1 MGPLPAQEY
10 WRRRLIVLLGLLLVI
25 GFFLWLLFGRGG
37 GESAAPQPAQT
48 PQSSASAGQPS
59 ALPESSAPVV
69 PVSPDPAPSTPD
81 VSEPPAPT
89 PSTTSPS
96 NPPSPDPSASA
107 ALVLCADADIS
118 VEASSDAATYA
129 QGINPRLTLTVTNT
143 GSVPCQRD
151 VGSAVNELKI
161 VSGSARVWSTNDC
174 KKERVNKLYTLAPKD
189 FWAATVS
196 WSRTTSSPGCPSAT
210 NAAGPG
216 TYQVIGTNGGL
227 ESQPNTFVLTP

>member
-1 MGPLPAQEY
+1 
-10 WRRRLIVLLGLLLVI
+10 VLLGLLLVI
-25 GFFLWLLFGRGG
+25 GLFLWLLFGRGG
-37 GESAAPQPAQT
+37 GNSAAPTPVET
-48 PQSSASAGQPS
+48 PQTSASAGQPS

-69 PVSPDPAPSTPD
+69 PLSPDPTPSASQASDQPAPS
-81 VSEPPAPT
+81 
-89 PSTTSPS
+89 PSATSPS
-96 NPPSPDPSASA
+96 SPPSPDPSASA
-107 ALVLCADADIS
+107 AIALCADADIS

-196 WSRTTSSPGCPSAT
+196 WPRTTSAPGCPSAT

-216 TYQVIGTNGGL
+216 TYQVTGTNGGL
-227 ESQPNTFVLTP
+227 ESQPNVFVLTP

>member
-1 MGPLPAQEY
+1 MALHPVGPLPAQEY

-25 GFFLWLLFGRGG
+25 GFFLWLLVGRGG
-37 GESAAPQPAQT
+37 GDSAPPQPVQT
-48 PQSSASAGQPS
+48 PQTSASV

-89 PSTTSPS
+89 PSSTSPS
-96 NPPSPDPSASA
+96 NPPSPDPSATIA
-107 ALVLCADADIS
+107 LCADADIS

-174 KKERVNKLYTLAPKD
+174 KKEPTNKLYTLAPKD

-216 TYQVIGTNGGL
+216 TYQVIGTNAGL
-227 ESQPNTFVLTP
+227 ESQPSTFVLTP